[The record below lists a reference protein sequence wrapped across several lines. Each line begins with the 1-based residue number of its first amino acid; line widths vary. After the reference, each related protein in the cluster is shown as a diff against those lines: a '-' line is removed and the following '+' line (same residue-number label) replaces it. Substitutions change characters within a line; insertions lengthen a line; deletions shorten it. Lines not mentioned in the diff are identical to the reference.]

1 MLQTIQLRLE
11 DRRIADLVPY
21 ERKIRKHDRDIGRM
35 RASIR
40 EFGCRI
46 PILIRGNTIVDG
58 HLRIKAAAKEGLTE
72 VPVILCDDWTDA
84 QVQGFRLLV
93 NRSASWA
100 DFDLNLV
107 ALEIQELKGLDFD
120 LDLTGFD
127 RIEIDKFLFV
137 DPTVAELAPEPP
149 AEPVTRPGDLWLLD
163 SHRVLCG
170 DATSPEATSRLLQSA
185 TPGVMAIDP

>member
-1 MLQTIQLRLE
+1 MIQLTQLRLE
-11 DRRIADLVPY
+11 YRRIADLIPY
-21 ERKIRKHDRDIGRM
+21 ERKLRKHDRDVGRM
-35 RASIR
+35 QASIR

-46 PILIRGNTIVDG
+46 PILIRGNKIVDG

-84 QVQGFRLLV
+84 QVKAFRLMA

-127 RIEIDKFLFV
+127 RIEIDKFLFD
-137 DPTVAELAPEPP
+137 DPKLAELAPEPP
-149 AEPVTRPGDLWLLD
+149 AEPRHTAR
-163 SHRVLCG
+163 
-170 DATSPEATSRLLQSA
+170 
-185 TPGVMAIDP
+185 